1 MKDSEN
7 DDVRKRIWV
16 VVLWILAVLTWC
28 PLGYGS
34 YGAVDRLFG
43 MPVWAAVALII
54 GAVLFLVEW
63 YFLFRSGYALDDD
76 KLFAALKDLQQDLS
90 REVTP

>member
-1 MKDSEN
+1 MKESDN
-7 DDVRKRIWV
+7 GDIRKTIWA
-16 VVLWILAVLTWC
+16 VVLWILAVLTWV
-28 PLGYGS
+28 PIGYGS

-43 MPVWAAVALII
+43 MPVWAAIALLI

-63 YFLFRSGYALDDD
+63 VFLFYSGHALDDE